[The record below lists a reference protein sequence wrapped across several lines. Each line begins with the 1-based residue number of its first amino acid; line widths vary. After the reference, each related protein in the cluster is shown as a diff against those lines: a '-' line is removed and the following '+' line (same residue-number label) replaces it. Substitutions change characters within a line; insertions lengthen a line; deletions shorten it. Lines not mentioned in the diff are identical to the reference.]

1 MNSDEK
7 HLNDLLDQALKENEE
22 MRNLLEQVYHSLD
35 DNLDYYVYATG
46 ILSKT
51 KKLIKDFLDK

>member
-1 MNSDEK
+1 MENNEK
-7 HLNDLLDQALKENEE
+7 HLNDLLNQALKENEE

-35 DNLDYYVYATG
+35 DNSEYYVYTTG

>member
-22 MRNLLEQVYHSLD
+22 MRNLLEQVYHSLN
-35 DNLDYYVYATG
+35 DNSEYYVYATG

>member
-1 MNSDEK
+1 MENNEK
-7 HLNDLLDQALKENEE
+7 HLNDLLNQALKENEE

-35 DNLDYYVYATG
+35 NNSEYYVYTTG

>member
-1 MNSDEK
+1 MENNEK
-7 HLNDLLDQALKENEE
+7 HLNDLLNQALKENEE

-51 KKLIKDFLDK
+51 KKLIKDLLDK

>member
-1 MNSDEK
+1 MNIKQLNEK
-7 HLNDLLDQALKENEE
+7 LAKFFEDQDQNEFDSE
-22 MRNLLEQVYHSLD
+22 E
-35 DNLDYYVYATG
+35 YYVYATG